1 MLRML
6 SAGAGRFALRVAGAC
21 GAAGACLPRSE
32 SRRIASASSLS
43 MRRRFSVNSE
53 TVGAGRGCVARS
65 PRS

>member
-6 SAGAGRFALRVAGAC
+6 SAGAGRFALRVAGAS
-21 GAAGACLPRSE
+21 GAAGTCLPRSE
-32 SRRIASASSLS
+32 SRRIALASSPS
-43 MRRRFSVNSE
+43 TRRRFPVKSE